1 MGLTIADGRTG
12 STAHE
17 EESSKLSRTFSGCE
31 VHRLWPFAGQRRLY
45 DRLDNKAKLQADKD
59 WATAIANAEKYQELQ
74 RLMLQGLPSA
84 AAPPAAV
91 SQPPQA
97 LLTPEEKRRQ
107 EIVQREKVCS
117 DEWRLLEHDVAKRV
131 LQRDL

>member
-1 MGLTIADGRTG
+1 MFIAFGLLLVSFGACT
-12 STAHE
+12 TA
-17 EESSKLSRTFSGCE
+17 SI
-31 VHRLWPFAGQRRLY
+31 
-45 DRLDNKAKLQADKD
+45 DKAKLQADKD

-84 AAPPAAV
+84 AAVPAAV
-91 SQPPQA
+91 SQARQA

-107 EIVQREKVCS
+107 EIVQREKVYS

-131 LQRDL
+131 LQRILLDSEAPTQLGE